1 VASYDGEYI
10 ASGKSRRSGRRE
22 WQSMTE
28 MTVDDAEADA
38 MRISSKLRHARRLRR
53 LTLKEVA
60 DKADCSE
67 SLLSKIENGRASP
80 SLKMLQRLASALGLT
95 VGQLFAQ
102 GGHSGNVVMRAAT
115 RSRFATG
122 PDGQG
127 DEVEPLAPHAAGDL
141 LECHLY
147 HFAPGSSSGGNFQHQ
162 GEEFGFVL
170 EGELELI
177 VSGRKHIAKAGDSF
191 CFRSEK
197 PHSWSNK
204 GKKAARVL
212 WINTPPTF

>member
-1 VASYDGEYI
+1 
-10 ASGKSRRSGRRE
+10 
-22 WQSMTE
+22 MTE
-28 MTVDDAEADA
+28 MTVDDADADA
-38 MRISSKLRHARRLRR
+38 MRISAKLRHARRLRR

-95 VGQLFAQ
+95 VGQLFAHD
-102 GGHSGNVVMRAAT
+102 GHSGNVVMRAAT

-147 HFAPGSSSGGNFQHQ
+147 HFASGSSSGGNFQHQ
-162 GEEFGFVL
+162 GEEFGYVL
-170 EGELELI
+170 DGELELI

-204 GKKAARVL
+204 GRKTARVL

>member
-1 VASYDGEYI
+1 
-10 ASGKSRRSGRRE
+10 
-22 WQSMTE
+22 MTE
-28 MTVDDAEADA
+28 TTADDAEADA

-53 LTLKEVA
+53 MTLKEVA
-60 DKADCSE
+60 DKAECSE
-67 SLLSKIENGRASP
+67 SLLSKIENGHASP

-95 VGQLFAQ
+95 VAQLFAQ
-102 GGHSGNVVMRAAT
+102 GGQSDNVVIRAAT

-127 DEVEPLAPHAAGDL
+127 DEVEPLAPHEAGDL

-147 HFAPGSSSGGNFQHQ
+147 HFAPGNSSGGNFQHQ

-170 EGELELI
+170 DGEIELT
-177 VSGRKHIAKAGDSF
+177 VSGRKHVAKAGDSF
-191 CFRSEK
+191 RFRSEK